1 MQILSDLVDSFHLH
15 AICEECQRNTR
26 LDINALIKKLGGQTK
41 VKQVRSKLRCSVC
54 KVHTKDIRVVYVGAI
69 NKRAIF
75 QYRR

>member
-1 MQILSDLVDSFHLH
+1 MQTLSDLVDSFHLH

-54 KVHTKDIRVVYVGAI
+54 KAHTKDIRVVYVGAI